1 MYCNE
6 KNAQRYYFLFLN
18 GIHIFKIRFH
28 SKKKIKAINLNKL
41 GSKFGLDIS
50 KNELSVRFC
59 VAAPSIPELQ
69 PFKFEMCIFMYIKKK
84 LGDT

>member
-1 MYCNE
+1 VYCNE
-6 KNAQRYYFLFLN
+6 KNAQKYYFLFLYE
-18 GIHIFKIRFH
+18 IYIFKIRFY

-59 VAAPSIPELQ
+59 LAAPSILELQ
-69 PFKFEMCIFMYIKKK
+69 PFKFKMFIFMY
-84 LGDT
+84 TV